1 MILEVEAKLKR
12 KNKILFS
19 RESECLQPLLE
30 LISKQKH
37 RVVVLWAFDCIQIP
51 LNQLKKKYPQENRL
65 QIAYLQ
71 CVLWA
76 QGKIKMPIAKRA
88 ILNAH
93 QAAKEMIDPIDVAL
107 CHAVAQGLSS
117 VHVETH
123 AIGLPFYELSA
134 IVLNNENYDEKVIE
148 KVDFYMKR
156 LEYWQQH
163 YQDEPR
169 EWASFLM
176 NDSRIN
182 REYLLRHKEK
192 PGK

>member
-1 MILEVEAKLKR
+1 MIEDVEAKLKR

-30 LISKQKH
+30 LISQQKH
-37 RVVVLWAFDCIQIP
+37 RVIVLWAFDCVSIP
-51 LNQLKKKYPQENRL
+51 LQQLKAKYPQESRL
-65 QIAYLQ
+65 QIAYDQ

-88 ILNAH
+88 ILDAH
-93 QAAKEMIDPIDVAL
+93 QAAKEMLDPIDIAL

-134 IVLNNENYDEKVIE
+134 IVLTHKEYDEQVKE
-148 KVDFYMKR
+148 KVDFYIERMH
-156 LEYWQQH
+156 YWNQH
-163 YQDEPR
+163 YQDEKR
-169 EWASFLM
+169 DWATFLM
-176 NDSRIN
+176 DDNRVN
-182 REYLLRHKEK
+182 REFLLRHKEK
-192 PGK
+192 PSK